1 MNKERIEEKIV
12 VLLTPSIYHH
22 KDSGVRAARFEKLGL
37 TAYGHSEDE
46 ALQSLKKLFNKF
58 VRTYRASGQL
68 GERLDQVSVE
78 WHLAKD
84 FEGDYEDT
92 SESQRG
98 HTFEPQRSWTP
109 VRDTEPVLPVA
120 A

>member
-22 KDSGVRAARFEKLGL
+22 KDSGRSGCESEKLGL

-58 VRTYRASGQL
+58 VRTYRASGRTRRAS
-68 GERLDQVSVE
+68 GPG
-78 WHLAKD
+78 KC
-84 FEGDYEDT
+84 
-92 SESQRG
+92 
-98 HTFEPQRSWTP
+98 
-109 VRDTEPVLPVA
+109 
-120 A
+120 